1 MINMMTKKFLWAIPV
16 ALLLLGCGDTNKQ
29 DTPADAQARIR
40 AMEDSVFQTLSFD
53 RRKALAL
60 IDVYKAYATANPQD
74 TMSAE
79 YLFRAAN
86 VAKSLH
92 DGELS
97 IKLYDRIARE
107 FPSWRRLPDVLYLK
121 AFTIDS
127 ELGNKGDAEMAY
139 RAVIEAYP
147 SHPFAKDAYQ
157 MIQNLQYTDEE
168 LIRIFQA
175 RQDSLDAAQAANTQ
189 PVP

>member
-1 MINMMTKKFLWAIPV
+1 M
-16 ALLLLGCGDTNKQ
+16 LLLGCSGEEQK

-40 AMEDSVFQTLSFD
+40 AMEDSVFQTLTFD
-53 RRKALAL
+53 KRRALAL
-60 IDVYKAYATANPQD
+60 LDVYKAYATANPYD
-74 TMSAE
+74 TVAAE

-92 DGELS
+92 DGEQS

-107 FPSWRRLPDVLYLK
+107 FPSWRKLPDVLYLK

-127 ELGNKGDAEMAY
+127 EVGNKGEAEMAY

-168 LIRIFQA
+168 LIAIFQA
-175 RQDSLDAAQAANTQ
+175 RQDSIDAAQAANSKPAQ
-189 PVP
+189 